1 MKTIFL
7 PRQAQDKHRENSKT
21 ARFLAGKKTAR
32 CCLSSRAPLP
42 DEMKNERKFAKT
54 EERERER
61 ERAQTD
67 SQQKVAFLSLFVSP
81 RTW

>member
-54 EERERER
+54 EERQR
-61 ERAQTD
+61 ERARANGQPT
-67 SQQKVAFLSLFVSP
+67 KGGVFVSP